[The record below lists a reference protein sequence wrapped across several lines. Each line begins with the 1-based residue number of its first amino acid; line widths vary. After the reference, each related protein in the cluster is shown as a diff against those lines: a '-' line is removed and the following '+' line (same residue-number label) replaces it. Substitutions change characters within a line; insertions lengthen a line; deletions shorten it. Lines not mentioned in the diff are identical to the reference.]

1 MGGRLFDLRPAQS
14 SGLRTAMAPRLR
26 TCPTI
31 LRGAGDESTAAFVIA
46 FTLVVLL
53 ILSAIT
59 VLVSLPGQ
67 PVVQSASDS
76 DFASPGQDVH
86 TTSPAQD
93 LGAINRNL
101 CIKEGT
107 KTPGKGLKAS
117 ESGLQDNH
125 ESWAEHDQE
134 GGRKHK

>member
-1 MGGRLFDLRPAQS
+1 MKAQ
-14 SGLRTAMAPRLR
+14 
-26 TCPTI
+26 
-31 LRGAGDESTAAFVIA
+31 AASVIA